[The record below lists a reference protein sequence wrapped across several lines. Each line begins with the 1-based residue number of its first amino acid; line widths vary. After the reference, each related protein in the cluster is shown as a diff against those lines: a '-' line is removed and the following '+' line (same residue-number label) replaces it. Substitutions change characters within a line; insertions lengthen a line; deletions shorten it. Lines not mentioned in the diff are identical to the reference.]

1 MSHTTKHLIIWSAI
15 MVVIAVTLISIGHVY
30 GIIEGVVIGY
40 LCTAVALLSIISL
53 ANDST
58 SKQ

>member
-1 MSHTTKHLIIWSAI
+1 

>member
-1 MSHTTKHLIIWSAI
+1 
-15 MVVIAVTLISIGHVY
+15 MVVIAVSLISIGHVY
-30 GIIEGVVIGY
+30 NIFEGVVIGY

-58 SKQ
+58 SRR